1 MLQFITDNTQAAT
14 ARQINFALSHDI
26 TWIEYNPM
34 DAADAEITAL
44 LREIMPKC
52 KEKDCI
58 LVITNHIEIAT
69 ELKLDGVMLTD
80 SAISPRFAR
89 QAIGDGAI
97 LGVAASTSHE
107 IESLTGIDVDYVRL
121 GRSSDAESV
130 GGLSIAEYEEIMKS
144 CREKN
149 IALPVVASGDIS
161 PLDVPALLQAGVNTI
176 ALSYN
181 SITRDGE
188 DVIEQLNAL
197 LAEYRERNYR

>member
-14 ARQINFALSHDI
+14 ARQIDFALSHDI

-144 CREKN
+144 VGRR
-149 IALPVVASGDIS
+149 ILPSRWWRAEIS
-161 PLDVPALLQAGVNTI
+161 RHSTCPHCCKP
-176 ALSYN
+176 
-181 SITRDGE
+181 E
-188 DVIEQLNAL
+188 
-197 LAEYRERNYR
+197 